1 MKVVHVY
8 LIFKKKNYYFGSLS
22 AIYDYLNESE
32 VGIKKST
39 LLHRSNETTI
49 LTPKAIIIKSTL
61 LRCRNN

>member
-1 MKVVHVY
+1 MKVIHVY

-22 AIYDYLNESE
+22 AIYDYLNEDE

>member
-1 MKVVHVY
+1 MKIVHGY

>member
-8 LIFKKKNYYFGSLS
+8 LIFKKNYYFGSLS
-22 AIYDYLNESE
+22 AVYDYLDESE

-49 LTPKAIIIKSTL
+49 LTGKAIIIKSTL
-61 LRCRNN
+61 LRCRK